1 MTIRA
6 ALLDPVDPE
15 VWPEETSVVIVG
27 GGPVGLSA
35 GILLAQRGIP
45 VFLLERRDFEA
56 KYPRAHLLNVRTM
69 ELFHTMGVADD
80 IYRLGPQNDR
90 WHKVSWYTSI
100 AGPTSADGVNLGDVP
115 AWGGGA
121 QAARYAQA
129 SPRAFANLP
138 QLHIDPLLHEHAA
151 AVCPGRIRG
160 LQDVVGIENVD
171 EDGTAAVRV
180 TYRDRTTGD
189 ERTIRAR
196 YAIVADGGRVSEKL
210 LGVDLEGP
218 RNIREIVNYY
228 VTTDLSMWAEP
239 DALLAYFFHPADGG
253 QRRGTIQALGPT
265 RYDRTSE
272 EWLIAVSGW
281 FRTGEGEQ
289 GALDS
294 MRRMLGLPDDHPI
307 ELHSESHW
315 VYNGIVAR
323 SWRQGGIFIAGD
335 AAHRHPPTGG
345 LGLNSGVQDAEN
357 LSWKLAAV
365 LKGQAPDSLLD
376 SYEWERRPTTAY
388 YTAHS
393 LENATRHAPIA
404 EALGFNVSEE
414 VGRANVETFLS
425 DSPEGDALRAAVA
438 EAVEENS
445 LDYSQLNV
453 EAGFHYWA
461 GAFVPDGTPL
471 RDGYDSP
478 TEFVPT
484 TRPGHH
490 IPHVWLAH
498 LPGRDSPISTRDL
511 VQPEG
516 LTLFVS
522 EQFAPVWGEA
532 LASVEAPI
540 PVTLAV
546 VPTADSAW
554 DAVSEVA
561 ADGAVLVRPDAKNAW
576 RAVQRPADPAA
587 ALADAIAI
595 IARGGDA
602 PGHDP
607 AEPYFERIRR
617 AAAELGG
624 APKP

>member
-1 MTIRA
+1 MSIRPP
-6 ALLDPVDPE
+6 LLPAIDAE
-15 VWPEETSVVIVG
+15 EWPEETSVVIVG

-35 GILLAQRGIP
+35 AILLAQRGIE
-45 VFLLERRDFEA
+45 VFLLERRDFRA
-56 KYPRAHLLNVRTM
+56 LYPRAHLLNVRTM

-90 WHKVSWYTSI
+90 WHKVSWFTSI
-100 AGPTSADGVNLGDVP
+100 AGPTPADGVKLGDVP

-121 QAARYAQA
+121 QAARYAEA

-151 AVCPGRIRG
+151 AACPGRIRG
-160 LQDVVGIENVD
+160 MQEVVGIENVD
-171 EDGTAAVRV
+171 GGV
-180 TYRDRTTGD
+180 TVTSHDRATG
-189 ERTIRAR
+189 ESRTIRAR
-196 YAIVADGGRVSEKL
+196 YAIVADGGRISEEL
-210 LGVDLEGP
+210 LGVDLDGP

-228 VTTDLSMWAEP
+228 VTTDLSMWSEP

-281 FRTGEGEQ
+281 FRQGEGRQ

-404 EALGFNVSEE
+404 EALGFDVSEE

-425 DSPEGDALRAAVA
+425 DTPAGDALRAAVA

-490 IPHVWLAH
+490 IPHVWLTH
-498 LPGRDSPISTRDL
+498 LPGQSSRVSTRDL
-511 VQPEG
+511 VQAEG

-522 EQFAPVWGEA
+522 EVAASAWREAVAALGAAVPVA
-532 LASVEAPI
+532 LAVI
-540 PVTLAV
+540 
-546 VPTADSAW
+546 PTADTAW
-554 DAVSEVA
+554 AAVSEVGPS
-561 ADGAVLVRPDAKNAW
+561 GAVLVRPDAKNAW
-576 RAVQRPADPAA
+576 RTVHLPADPGAALAA
-587 ALADAIAI
+587 ALATIS
-595 IARGGDA
+595 RGGAA
-602 PGHDP
+602 PASDP
-607 AEPYFERIRR
+607 AEPYFDRIRR
-617 AAAELGG
+617 AAAELAGT
-624 APKP
+624 PKS